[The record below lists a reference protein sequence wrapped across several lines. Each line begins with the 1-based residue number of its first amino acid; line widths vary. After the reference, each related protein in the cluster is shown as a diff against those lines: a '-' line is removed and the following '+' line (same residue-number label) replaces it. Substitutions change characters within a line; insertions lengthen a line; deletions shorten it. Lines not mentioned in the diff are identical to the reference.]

1 MQVVLSEAYADYH
14 LNSVHAWEP
23 GDVLGPSKRLSPCTH
38 TALDPLWSQHHDY
51 NLSLFSCLHQEVLDV
66 VQTVCWGGRR
76 TSVIID
82 LVSFSLFFFFAV
94 VRGGC
99 SSAVAGLFHLLMALY
114 WSAASQAVITL
125 RSDSFCVYGGKK
137 KNPWICESN
146 IFRLLLTGNYSHG
159 NSGLM
164 FCTQASWNPLC
175 SCKAGKNILTEA
187 VWCLLDFILE
197 QTGILEVTVHVLIQQ
212 MLSPTSVVKESI
224 DMFPGVFG
232 EFRFF
237 FFAVCEAWPHSL
249 AGRRGELV
257 LFRLQRLD

>member
-82 LVSFSLFFFFAV
+82 LVSFSLFFFAV

-137 KNPWICESN
+137 RTHGSVNLI
-146 IFRLLLTGNYSHG
+146 YS
-159 NSGLM
+159 
-164 FCTQASWNPLC
+164 
-175 SCKAGKNILTEA
+175 
-187 VWCLLDFILE
+187 VYY
-197 QTGILEVTVHVLIQQ
+197 
-212 MLSPTSVVKESI
+212 
-224 DMFPGVFG
+224 
-232 EFRFF
+232 
-237 FFAVCEAWPHSL
+237 
-249 AGRRGELV
+249 
-257 LFRLQRLD
+257 